1 MAHFAKLDENN
12 VVVEVRAVG
21 NDIPTSNGPLGENDM
36 HPDGETYCSQ
46 TFGGIWKQTSYHNN
60 FRNKFAGI
68 GNIYNE
74 DLDIFTCS
82 QPHPDFLLTA
92 EGNWEAPVK
101 FPNNLVFD
109 TTGPIDDNDPP
120 TIGPIKI
127 IIQSINWNTNTQA
140 WEGVDNNN
148 TKRTWNPNTT
158 SWS

>member
-60 FRNKFAGI
+60 FRKKFAGI
-68 GNIYNE
+68 GNIYNQ
-74 DLDIFTCS
+74 DLDIFTCP
-82 QPHPDFLLTA
+82 QPNPDFTLNA
-92 EGNWEAPVK
+92 SGDWVGPVP
-101 FPNNLVFD
+101 FPNNLEFD

-120 TIGPIKI
+120 TIGPIKMI
-127 IIQSINWNTNTQA
+127 IINIVWNVDNQRF
-140 WEGVDNNN
+140 EGVDNNGN
-148 TKRTWNPNTT
+148 PHYWDASTKTW
-158 SWS
+158 S